1 MEVSMF
7 WLVFKLGIIFEM
19 NDKTTIEFGFLIIWR
34 IKEIL
39 EGVVCL
45 SQLTSS
51 LISIILQMLMILSL
65 IHKLLNIIDTSL
77 PDS

>member
-7 WLVFKLGIIFEM
+7 QIVFKLGIIFEM

-39 EGVVCL
+39 EGVV
-45 SQLTSS
+45 SS
-51 LISIILQMLMILSL
+51 A
-65 IHKLLNIIDTSL
+65 N
-77 PDS
+77 